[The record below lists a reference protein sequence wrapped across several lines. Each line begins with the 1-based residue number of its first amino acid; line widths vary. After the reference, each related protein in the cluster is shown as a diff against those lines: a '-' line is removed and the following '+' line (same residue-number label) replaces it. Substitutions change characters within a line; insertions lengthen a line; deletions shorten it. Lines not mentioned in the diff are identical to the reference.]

1 MYNYTYNEIVK
12 ALQTV
17 GIKQGDNIFCHANL
31 GFFGKLENAQTPDDY
46 CKCFKNAFLDV
57 IGPDGTLI
65 CPTFSYSFCRKEI
78 FNPEKTKSTCGS
90 FSEYMR
96 KRKGSVRS
104 YDANFSICAI
114 GKNAQFFTQNPPEHS
129 FGPDSFFD
137 RFYKKNGVFCNLN
150 FDSGSTFIHYVEKT
164 LQVPYR
170 WDKAFDG
177 VLEIEDKQFKKRFY
191 HFVCSMENDNHKADF
206 SKFDKLAKEKNI
218 TKTANLGR
226 GQIVYI
232 SAHDTYDLIK
242 REIKETPNLLIK
254 GEI

>member
-1 MYNYTYNEIVK
+1 
-12 ALQTV
+12 
-17 GIKQGDNIFCHANL
+17 
-31 GFFGKLENAQTPDDY
+31 
-46 CKCFKNAFLDV
+46 
-57 IGPDGTLI
+57 
-65 CPTFSYSFCRKEI
+65 
-78 FNPEKTKSTCGS
+78 
-90 FSEYMR
+90 MR